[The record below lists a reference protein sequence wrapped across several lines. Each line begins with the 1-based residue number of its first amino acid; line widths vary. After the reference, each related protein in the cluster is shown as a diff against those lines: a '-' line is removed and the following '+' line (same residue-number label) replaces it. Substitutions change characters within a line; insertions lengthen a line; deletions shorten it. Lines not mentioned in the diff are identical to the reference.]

1 MVVPG
6 RDGQLSDADAW
17 SSGRGERARLSRLSC
32 VVGAMATRQLL
43 KWLYIA
49 AFASSAFLAF
59 RFITSQNNEQEYL
72 PKYVAARNAKFQLSN
87 MNRNNSAVPVEPDFS
102 FAEDQAIST
111 AVSRL
116 HDISENSIQ
125 IFYYPWYGNPEHDN
139 GKYYHWNHKY
149 LPHWDQTLEEQYPAG
164 HPWDDLIPLLLNI
177 TEEYRMKLSFHMEPY
192 AGRNAE
198 SLFANIKYIID
209 HYGSH
214 PALYRRQGLKNDGK
228 ERELPLLYF
237 YDSYRVPVDEW
248 SKLTTP
254 TGMYSVRNTKYDV
267 FFVGRFSHFALV
279 ILTPKKQ
286 PCLEKRI

>member
-1 MVVPG
+1 
-6 RDGQLSDADAW
+6 
-17 SSGRGERARLSRLSC
+17 
-32 VVGAMATRQLL
+32 
-43 KWLYIA
+43 
-49 AFASSAFLAF
+49 
-59 RFITSQNNEQEYL
+59 
-72 PKYVAARNAKFQLSN
+72 
-87 MNRNNSAVPVEPDFS
+87 
-102 FAEDQAIST
+102 
-111 AVSRL
+111 
-116 HDISENSIQ
+116 ISENSIQ

-164 HPWDDLIPLLLNI
+164 PHIPPADISSNFYPLLGPYSSRDRAVIEQHMRWMSSAGIDVVVVSWYPPGLADEEGHPWDDLIPMLLNI

-209 HYGSH
+209 NYGSH
-214 PALYRRQGLKNDGK
+214 PALYSGRRQGLKNDEK

-279 ILTPKKQ
+279 ILTPRKQ